1 MRIIS
6 TGLAAASFLALAAC
20 GGGADDRAAENVEA
34 NAEAVADNFEAQAD
48 NATNEAVEDNL
59 EDRADQTREAG
70 EEKADRI
77 DRTDNAAAETGGNVT
92 R

>member
-1 MRIIS
+1 MRVIS
-6 TGLAAASFLALAAC
+6 TAIAAAALLTLGAC

-34 NAEAVADNFEAQAD
+34 NAEAVADNVEAAAD
-48 NATNEAVEDNL
+48 NATNDSVEDNL
-59 EDRADQTREAG
+59 EDRAEQIRDAG

-77 DRTDNAAAETGGNVT
+77 DRTDNSAAETNAA